1 VGGFK
6 NTLMF
11 HSREL
16 HIAPGTSAGGCMKQA
31 FNLPA
36 GSLLDDQDL
45 LSIGPL
51 PPLRTIDEWRR
62 IRQEYLQTLY
72 PEFPFSF
79 ADFQRDLLS
88 NTQSLRE
95 ANSVTLWIGTGLAEQ
110 LLLSWMVQ
118 LFRVLGID
126 PEKMRVIQFSHD
138 PITGDEIQSTGMLNP
153 EALKAHP
160 PAISLNEAALASL
173 VAAWSAV
180 TAPEP
185 KKLVAF
191 LNAEPGPLPFLQR
204 SLQSLMFRFP
214 DVETGLGHWEMELLK
229 QVVEKGPTAVKVI
242 GFTMIRGLDSLD
254 WVGDAFLFA
263 RLRNLADQSLRQPL
277 ISLSGDAAKMREA
290 EVHLTETGKDVLA
303 GKQNSVTVNGID
315 DWVCGVHLDS
325 VAGQVWFQ
333 RNGILVDSHR

>member
-1 VGGFK
+1 
-6 NTLMF
+6 MSQ
-11 HSREL
+11 SREL

-31 FNLPA
+31 LNLPA
-36 GSLLDDQDL
+36 GNLLDNQDL

-51 PPLRTIDEWRR
+51 PPVRTIDEWSRM
-62 IRQEYLQTLY
+62 RQEYLRTLY

-79 ADFQRDLLS
+79 ADFQRDLVT

-95 ANSVTLWIGTGLAEQ
+95 AKSVTLWIGTGLAEQ

-138 PITGDEIQSTGMLNP
+138 PTTGDEIQSLGILNP

-160 PAISLNEAALASL
+160 PAVSLNEAALASL
-173 VAAWSAV
+173 DASWSAV
-180 TAPEP
+180 TASEP
-185 KKLVAF
+185 KYLMAF

-214 DVETGLGHWEMELLK
+214 DVETGLGHWDMELLK
-229 QVVEKGPTAVKVI
+229 HVVEKGPTALKVV
-242 GFTMIRGLDSLD
+242 GFTMIRGLDGLD

-277 ISLSGDAAKMREA
+277 ISLSGDASNMREA
-290 EVHLTETGKDVLA
+290 EVHLTETGKHVLA
-303 GKQNSVTVNGID
+303 GNLNFVTVNGID
-315 DWVCGVHLDS
+315 DWVCGIHLDS
-325 VAGQVWFQ
+325 IAGQVWFQ
-333 RNGILVDSHR
+333 RNGILVGNHR